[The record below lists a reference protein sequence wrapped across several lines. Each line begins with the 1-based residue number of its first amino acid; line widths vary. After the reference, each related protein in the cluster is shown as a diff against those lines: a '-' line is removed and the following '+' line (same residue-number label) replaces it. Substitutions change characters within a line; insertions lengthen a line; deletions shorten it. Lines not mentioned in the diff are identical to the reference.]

1 MTQGWYCK
9 EKLQVKGSNFSM
21 FIWERCACLSP
32 KFNKLWQLSTISITR
47 PAECKSGENFATII
61 AQFVCYVLQD
71 QLSKLLSTLS
81 QTCIKRGGG
90 GKEFIWAHS
99 MGSNRGCP
107 LCSAFQKSNSSSCLS
122 CLVAR
127 ALFKQFKIKRCLP
140 LLVQICMIAHEAHI
154 CTAGIA
160 HRRSGTKDLNDL
172 TENRKRV
179 IIVIFTVQ
187 KHQQCL
193 N

>member
-1 MTQGWYCK
+1 MTVVHHKHNKTSWVY
-9 EKLQVKGSNFSM
+9 
-21 FIWERCACLSP
+21 IRWEFCNNHSSICL
-32 KFNKLWQLSTISITR
+32 LCITR
-47 PAECKSGENFATII
+47 PIE
-61 AQFVCYVLQD
+61 
-71 QLSKLLSTLS
+71 
-81 QTCIKRGGG
+81 QTFKYPVSDLHQKGGG